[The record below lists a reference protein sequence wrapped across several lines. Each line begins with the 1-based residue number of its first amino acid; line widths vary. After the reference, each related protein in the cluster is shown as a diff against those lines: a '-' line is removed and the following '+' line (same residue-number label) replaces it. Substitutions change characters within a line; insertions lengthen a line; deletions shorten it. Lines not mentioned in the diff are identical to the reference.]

1 MRTYTFI
8 SAEEAN
14 ALDYSQ
20 VCEESVDKLRFSL
33 DGTQT
38 FVRYEDGQP
47 SFLWGKTEYTDE
59 EILEVLATDEW
70 TSDEPI

>member
-38 FVRYEDGQP
+38 FVRYEGTQP
-47 SFLWGKTEYTDE
+47 FSLLGKQEYTEE
-59 EILEVLATDEW
+59 EIVALISGPEW
-70 TSDEPI
+70 TSDEIN

>member
-8 SAEEAN
+8 STEEAN

-38 FVRYEDGQP
+38 FVRYEGTQP
-47 SFLWGKTEYTDE
+47 FSLLGKTEYTE
-59 EILEVLATDEW
+59 EEVANLVSGPEW